1 MVESLSG
8 RERIANLAL
17 DLAAAPD
24 GGEDES
30 DQQSKPSRI
39 TLRRL
44 LYRVFMRLQDEFA
57 ERAVSLEL
65 DIAPEVDHA
74 VVNRLKLREVLPGL
88 AVQRPQRAAR
98 ARPERGGKLGL
109 CARISKGGTH
119 LSSRLP
125 TRDPAPSNY

>member
-1 MVESLSG
+1 VVESLSG

-57 ERAVSLEL
+57 ERAMSLEL

-74 VVNRLKLREVLPGL
+74 VVDRLKLREVLPGL

-98 ARPERGGKLGL
+98 ARRQAGAGRPDL
-109 CARISKGGTH
+109 
-119 LSSRLP
+119 
-125 TRDPAPSNY
+125 

>member
-74 VVNRLKLREVLPGL
+74 VVDRLKLREVLPGL
-88 AVQRPQRAAR
+88 AVQRPQRAA
-98 ARPERGGKLGL
+98 ERGGKLGL

>member
-74 VVNRLKLREVLPGL
+74 VVDRLKLREVLPGL

-98 ARPERGGKLGL
+98 ARRQAGL

>member
-65 DIAPEVDHA
+65 DIAPRWTT
-74 VVNRLKLREVLPGL
+74 RLWTG
-88 AVQRPQRAAR
+88 
-98 ARPERGGKLGL
+98 
-109 CARISKGGTH
+109 
-119 LSSRLP
+119 SSCVR
-125 TRDPAPSNY
+125 SFQG